1 MKRRYLFITILIGL
15 VAVISMLASC
25 IITVEIDGDYVE
37 PDSLQMT
44 LTMEIAGEKL
54 PEIEVVKIGEDVY
67 VKDPETQQWMRGE
80 DVEEYEQYKELEEFA
95 LDSIEYILAFEGND
109 MLGDEDINGISCY
122 HVKGMINSDKIPDS
136 TQELLPTDTEPFV
149 AELWIGKNDY
159 LVHQMMLEIGFEDS
173 YDDSEMAIPAG
184 KYTLTYQFS
193 KFNEP
198 INIEAPELLY

>member
-15 VAVISMLASC
+15 IAVISTLASC

-54 PEIEVVKIGEDVY
+54 PEIEVVSIGGDVY

-80 DVEEYEQYKELEEFA
+80 DVEEYEGYQGLEDFV

-109 MLGDEDINGISCY
+109 MLGDEYINGISCY
-122 HVKGMINSDKIPDS
+122 HVKGMINPDKIPDS
-136 TQELLPTDTEPFV
+136 TQEVLPTDAEPFII
-149 AELWIGKNDY
+149 ELWIGKSDY
-159 LVHQMMLEIGFEDS
+159 LVHQMMLEIEFEDS
-173 YDDSEMAIPAG
+173 SDDSEMAIPAG
-184 KYTLTYQFS
+184 KYALTYQFS

-198 INIEAPELLY
+198 INIEAPGPN